1 MKKLLALLL
10 SLVLVVGLA
19 ACGAAPAGSEAE
31 SKSESQAASSE
42 APAESKEETP
52 AASES
57 EAPAETGE
65 EHEKVVLECYCVK
78 TENLEAWQELE
89 KRFEEAYPWVDIE
102 LITLEFS
109 SGSSEFLNA
118 RIAADDL
125 PDVLQISQGATFRA
139 LIEEGKIDD
148 LNRFEVSKNI
158 PQVYKDL
165 LTYNGVLFGLAQG
178 AAFATMYYNMDILE
192 QAGWTTIPTNWD
204 ELIQCCKDI
213 AEKTDAAPIVTSG
226 QHTTLLYFTP
236 ELIAAHTAGL
246 SQNEY
251 EELFK
256 DGKFD
261 WTSYPEIEAKLAE
274 IQPYFITGAASM
286 VEDDI
291 ATMMADGAAAMA
303 LAGNWTAASVC
314 NATAEAA
321 GGMDKVQASLPP
333 FNKAGEPVWASV
345 APEDGF
351 GITVDPDRSADEQ
364 LALDTFFEWLYQ
376 PENFCV
382 IQNSSGSVPVLTT
395 LTDDQ
400 IVLPEPI
407 VPVVGPM
414 NAAPSILM
422 GFNIW
427 TAEYKD
433 AASTVLLDWI
443 SGNANAKDVVDT
455 MWTAEQNYYL
465 NK

>member
-1 MKKLLALLL
+1 MKKLLAVLL
-10 SLVLVVGLA
+10 SAAMILGLA
-19 ACGAAPAGSEAE
+19 ACASQPAAPAATEAATT
-31 SKSESQAASSE
+31 AAATE
-42 APAESKEETP
+42 APA
-52 AASES
+52 A
-57 EAPAETGE
+57 EA
-65 EHEKVVLECYCVK
+65 EKVTLELYCVK

-89 KRFEEAYPWVDIE
+89 RRFEALYPNVDIE

-109 SGSSEFLNA
+109 SGSSEFITA

-125 PDVLQISQGATFRA
+125 PDVLQVSQGGVTSQLLDA
-139 LIEEGKIDD
+139 GKIED
-148 LNRFEVSKNI
+148 LKRFKAADSI

-165 LTYNGVLFGLAQG
+165 LTYSDGTLFGLAQG

-192 QAGWTTIPTNWD
+192 KAGWTTIPTNWD
-204 ELIQCCKDI
+204 ELIQCCKDVK
-213 AEKTDAAPIVTSG
+213 EKTDAAPIVTSG
-226 QHTTLLYFTP
+226 QHGTLLYFTP
-236 ELIAAHTAGL
+236 ELIAAHVCGL
-246 SQNEY
+246 GQNEY
-251 EELFK
+251 EEQFRA
-256 DGKFD
+256 GKFD
-261 WTSYPEIEAKLAE
+261 WTAYPEIEQRLEE

-314 NATAEAA
+314 DATAEAA
-321 GGMDKVQASLPP
+321 GGMDKVKASLPP
-333 FNKAGEPVWASV
+333 FNKAGEATWASV

-351 GITVDPDRSADEQ
+351 GITKDAKRSPAEQ
-364 LALDTFFEWLYQ
+364 EALETFYEWLYL
-376 PENFCV
+376 PENFRC

-395 LTDDQ
+395 FTDDQ

-407 VPVVGPM
+407 VPVVAPM

-427 TAEYKD
+427 TTEYND
-433 AASTVLLDWI
+433 AAKTVLLDWI
-443 SGNANAKDVVDT
+443 SGNATAKQVVDT
-455 MWTAEQNYYL
+455 MWEAEQKYPK

>member
-1 MKKLLALLL
+1 MKKAIALFVA
-10 SLVLVVGLA
+10 LVLMLGLV
-19 ACGAAPAGSEAE
+19 AC
-31 SKSESQAASSE
+31 AASTGNATSATNE
-42 APAESKEETP
+42 KPAESKTEGTTPKADEEK
-52 AASES
+52 
-57 EAPAETGE
+57 
-65 EHEKVVLECYCVK
+65 HEDVVLECYCVK

-89 KRFEEAYPWVDIE
+89 KRFEALYPWVDIE

-109 SGSSEFLNA
+109 SGSSEFLTA
-118 RIAADDL
+118 RIAANDL
-125 PDVLQISQGATFRA
+125 PDVLQVSQGTTTRS
-139 LIEEGKIDD
+139 LIDEGKMDD
-148 LNRFEVSKNI
+148 LSRFEVSKNI
-158 PQVYKDL
+158 PEVYRDL
-165 LTYNGVLFGLAQG
+165 LTYKGVLFGLAQG

-204 ELIQCCKDI
+204 ELIQCSKDV

-236 ELIAAHTAGL
+236 ELIAAQNAGL

-261 WTSYPEIEAKLAE
+261 WTAYPEIEAKLAE

-291 ATMMADGAAAMA
+291 ATMMADGEAAMA

-314 NATAEAA
+314 SAIADAA

-333 FNKAGEPVWASV
+333 FNNAGDAVWASV

-351 GITVDPDRSADEQ
+351 GITVDPNRSADEQ

-395 LTDDQ
+395 LSDDQ
-400 IVLPEPI
+400 IKLPEPI
-407 VPVVGPM
+407 VPVVAPM
-414 NAAPSILM
+414 NAASSILM

-427 TAEYKD
+427 TAEYKS

-443 SGNANAKDVVDT
+443 SGNATAEDAVNT

>member
-1 MKKLLALLL
+1 MKRLLAVLL
-10 SLVLVVGLA
+10 SAIMVVSLA
-19 ACGAAPAGSEAE
+19 ACAQSAAPAATT
-31 SKSESQAASSE
+31 AAATTTAAAAAAATTAAATE
-42 APAESKEETP
+42 APAELSSDEN
-52 AASES
+52 
-57 EAPAETGE
+57 
-65 EHEKVVLECYCVK
+65 VVLELYCVK

-89 KRFEEAYPWVDIE
+89 SRFEALYPNVDLE

-109 SGSSEFLNA
+109 SGSSEFITA

-125 PDVLQISQGATFRA
+125 PDVLQVSQGGTTSQLLEA
-139 LIEEGKIDD
+139 GKIED
-148 LNRFEVSKNI
+148 LKRFEVSQNI
-158 PQVYKDL
+158 PEVYRDL
-165 LTYNGVLFGLAQG
+165 LTYKDGTLFGLAQG

-192 QAGWTTIPTNWD
+192 QAGWTEIPTNWT

-236 ELIAAHTAGL
+236 ELIAAHAAGL
-246 SQNEY
+246 GQNEY
-251 EELFK
+251 EDAFRN
-256 DGKFD
+256 GKFD
-261 WTSYPEIEAKLAE
+261 WTAYPEIEQKLSE

-314 NATAEAA
+314 DATAEAA
-321 GGMDKVQASLPP
+321 GGMDKVKASLPP
-333 FNKAGEPVWASV
+333 FNDEGEAVWASV

-351 GITVDPDRSADEQ
+351 GLTVDPDRSAAEQ
-364 LALDTFFEWLYQ
+364 EALDTFYNWLYQ
-376 PENFCV
+376 PENFRV

-395 LTDDQ
+395 FTDDQ
-400 IVLPEPI
+400 IKLPEPI
-407 VPVVGPM
+407 VPVVAPM
-414 NAAPSILM
+414 NAAPSVLM

-427 TAEYKD
+427 TTEYKD

-443 SGNANAKDVVDT
+443 AGNATSKQVVDT
-455 MWTAEQNYYL
+455 MWEAEQKYYK

>member
-1 MKKLLALLL
+1 MKKRIAKLL
-10 SLVLVVGLA
+10 SAVMVLGMIAGALCGVN
-19 ACGAAPAGSEAE
+19 ACAD
-31 SKSESQAASSE
+31 
-42 APAESKEETP
+42 
-52 AASES
+52 
-57 EAPAETGE
+57 E
-65 EHEKVVLECYCVK
+65 EHEDVVLECYCVK
-78 TENLEAWQELE
+78 TENQEAWEELE
-89 KRFEEAYPWVDIE
+89 ERFEAEYPWVDIE

-109 SGSSEFLNA
+109 SGSNEFLSA

-125 PDVLQISQGATFRA
+125 PDVLQVSQGNTTRS
-139 LIEEGKIDD
+139 LIDAGKMDD
-148 LNRFEVSKNI
+148 LTRFDVSANI

-165 LTYNGVLFGLAQG
+165 LTYDGVLFGLARG

-192 QAGWTTIPTNWD
+192 QAGWTEIPTNWD
-204 ELIQCCKDI
+204 ELIQCCADI
-213 AEKTDAAPIVTSG
+213 KEKTDAEPIVTSG
-226 QHTTLLYFTP
+226 QHTTLLYFTL
-236 ELIAAHTAGL
+236 ELIAAHSAHL
-246 SQNEY
+246 EQNEY

-256 DGKFD
+256 NGEFD
-261 WTSYPEIEAKLAE
+261 FTAYPEIQEKLDQ

-291 ATMMADGAAAMA
+291 AAMMGDGVAAMA

-314 NATAEAA
+314 NATADAA
-321 GGMDKVQASLPP
+321 GGMDKVKASLPP
-333 FNKAGEPVWASV
+333 FNNPGEELWASV

-351 GITVDPDRSADEQ
+351 GITVDPDRSEDEQ
-364 LALDTFFEWLYQ
+364 LALDTFYNWLYQ

-395 LTDDQ
+395 LSDDQ

-407 VPVVGPM
+407 VPVVAPM

-433 AASTVLLDWI
+433 AASTVLLEWI
-443 SGNANAKDVVDT
+443 GGNKTSEETVNTV
-455 MWTAEQNYYL
+455 WEAEQNYYL
-465 NK
+465 NKQ

>member
-1 MKKLLALLL
+1 MKKLLAVLL
-10 SLVLVVGLA
+10 SAVMVLSFA
-19 ACGAAPAGSEAE
+19 ACAGNTGAAGQTAAPTEKATEAAKE
-31 SKSESQAASSE
+31 TTAA
-42 APAESKEETP
+42 AAAAKDAEPVT
-52 AASES
+52 
-57 EAPAETGE
+57 
-65 EHEKVVLECYCVK
+65 LELYCVK

-89 KRFEEAYPWVDIE
+89 KRFEALYPNVDLE

-109 SGSSEFLNA
+109 SGGSEFITA

-125 PDVLQISQGATFRA
+125 PDVLQVSQGGTTSQLLDA
-139 LIEEGKIDD
+139 GKIAD
-148 LNRFEVSKNI
+148 LSKYKVANDI

-165 LTYNGVLFGLAQG
+165 LTYKDGTLFGLAQG

-192 QAGWTTIPTNWD
+192 QAGWTEIPTNWD
-204 ELIQCCKDI
+204 ELIQCCKDV

-226 QHTTLLYFTP
+226 QHGTLLYFTP
-236 ELIAAHTAGL
+236 ELIAAHVCGL

-256 DGKFD
+256 AGKFD
-261 WTSYPEIEAKLAE
+261 WTAYPEIAERLAE

-314 NATAEAA
+314 DATAEAA
-321 GGMDKVQASLPP
+321 GSMDKVKASLPP

-351 GITVDPDRSADEQ
+351 GLTVDPKRSAAEQ
-364 LALDTFFEWLYQ
+364 EALDTFYEWLYQ
-376 PENFCV
+376 PENFRV

-395 LTDDQ
+395 FTDDQ

-407 VPVVGPM
+407 VPVVAPM

-427 TAEYKD
+427 TVEYND
-433 AASTVLLDWI
+433 AAKTVLLDWI
-443 SGNANAKDVVDT
+443 SGNTPADQVVKT
-455 MWTAEQNYYL
+455 MWEAEQKYPKGN
-465 NK
+465 

>member
-1 MKKLLALLL
+1 MKKLLAILL
-10 SLVLVVGLA
+10 SVAMLVGMVACSAPA
-19 ACGAAPAGSEAE
+19 AAPTQEAAPATQAAPAAE
-31 SKSESQAASSE
+31 SAPVATDAE
-42 APAESKEETP
+42 AVT
-52 AASES
+52 
-57 EAPAETGE
+57 
-65 EHEKVVLECYCVK
+65 LELYCVK

-89 KRFEEAYPWVDIE
+89 RRFEELYPNVDIE

-109 SGSSEFLNA
+109 SGGSEFITA

-125 PDVLQISQGATFRA
+125 PDVLQVSQGGTTAQLLDA
-139 LIEEGKIDD
+139 GKLED
-148 LNRFEVSKNI
+148 LNRFKCANDI

-165 LTYNGVLFGLAQG
+165 LTYKDGTLFGLAQG
-178 AAFATMYYNMDILE
+178 AAFATMYYNMDILG

-226 QHTTLLYFTP
+226 QHGTLLYFTP
-236 ELIAAHTAGL
+236 ELIAAHNCGFA
-246 SQNEY
+246 QNEY
-251 EELFK
+251 EETFK
-256 DGKFD
+256 AGKFD
-261 WTSYPEIEAKLAE
+261 WTSYPEIQQKMDEL
-274 IQPYFITGAASM
+274 QPYFITGAASM

-314 NATAEAA
+314 DATAEAA
-321 GGMDKVQASLPP
+321 GGMENVQASLPP

-351 GITVDPDRSADEQ
+351 GLTKDPDRPAAEQ
-364 LALDTFFEWLYQ
+364 EALDTFYEWLYL
-376 PENFCV
+376 PENFRV
-382 IQNSSGSVPVLTT
+382 IQNSSGSVPVLMTFT
-395 LTDDQ
+395 PDQ

-407 VPVVGPM
+407 VPVVAPM

-427 TAEYKD
+427 TTEYND
-433 AASTVLLDWI
+433 AAKTALLDWI
-443 SGNANAKDVVDT
+443 SGNATSEQTLKT
-455 MWTAEQNYYL
+455 MWEAEQKYP
-465 NK
+465 KG